1 MFAKLFN
8 DEKIMCDGMFDGKQM
23 GQFLARLAQQG
34 AGDGQFGENNFA
46 THQMFAQLHISI
58 SWINFCVTGIL
69 SINVHLLIT
78 SYENAS
84 YGIGVECT

>member
-34 AGDGQFGENNFA
+34 AGDG
-46 THQMFAQLHISI
+46 
-58 SWINFCVTGIL
+58 
-69 SINVHLLIT
+69 
-78 SYENAS
+78 
-84 YGIGVECT
+84 